1 MLNAAMRP
9 PTILFLNSIA
19 LLFAGNYCMLLF
31 EHVSKQ
37 RTFGS
42 IFREMRLQ
50 LSRRLLMNF
59 LTLY

>member
-1 MLNAAMRP
+1 MLVYAAAYYAFPKFYSFTFRRQ
-9 PTILFLNSIA
+9 
-19 LLFAGNYCMLLF
+19 LLYVVLF